1 MTMTKE
7 KMELLLKSSMSF
19 DDNSIIIFKNYLF
32 FMEFISQILKD

>member
-7 KMELLLKSSMSF
+7 KMVLLLKSSMSF

-32 FMEFISQILKD
+32 SLKFISEVLKD